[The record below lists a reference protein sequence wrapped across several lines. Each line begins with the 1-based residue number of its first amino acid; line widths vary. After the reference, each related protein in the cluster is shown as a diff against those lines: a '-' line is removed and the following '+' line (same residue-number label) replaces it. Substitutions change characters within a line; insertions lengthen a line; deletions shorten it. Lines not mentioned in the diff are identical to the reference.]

1 MDAETIFM
9 MLQTILEIVPQITD
23 SAKIN
28 KVVTMLINLLPII
41 EKIGAQLVGPYRNII
56 ALLSANPAT
65 TADALAA
72 LKLLDQQTDADA
84 STTIT
89 AYLANH
95 PAPKATPTNPQQPAA

>member
-1 MDAETIFM
+1 MDVTAAIM
-9 MLQTILEIVPQITD
+9 MLQTILEIVPQLTD

-41 EKIGAQLVGPYRNII
+41 EKVGAALVGPYRNII
-56 ALLSANPAT
+56 ALLAANPAT

-72 LKLLDQQTDADA
+72 LKLLDQQTDTDA
-84 STTIT
+84 SATIT

-95 PAPKATPTNPQQPAA
+95 PAPAAAANPSQPAA